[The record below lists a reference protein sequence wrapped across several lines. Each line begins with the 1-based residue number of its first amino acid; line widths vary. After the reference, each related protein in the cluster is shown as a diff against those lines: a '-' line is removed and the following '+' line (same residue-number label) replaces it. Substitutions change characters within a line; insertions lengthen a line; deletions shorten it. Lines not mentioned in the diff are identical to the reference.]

1 MARTSNG
8 TLEMKTDEQG
18 LYTRATLN
26 NTQQSRDVYEAV
38 KRGDISQMSFA
49 FTIKEDAMDTKTNT
63 RTVKKWGAS
72 TIRAQSASPPT
83 RPPPL
88 KPEAKRIQFP
98 KKWNPRWKNP
108 PHRKRV
114 RLHQKKPRK
123 RFSLLKLIRRNLLP
137 LKAKNRGK

>member
-63 RTVKKWGAS
+63 RTVKKVGSLHDPSAVS
-72 TIRAQSASPPT
+72 FPAYPTTTIEARSKANPVPEEVEPT
-83 RPPPL
+83 MEEPAA
-88 KPEAKRIQFP
+88 PEAREATP
-98 KKWNPRWKNP
+98 E
-108 PHRKRV
+108 
-114 RLHQKKPRK
+114 KPRK